1 MSSHARKASGYSLIE
16 LLVVLAILGILA
28 MVGVSMIGS
37 RSGAAVRT
45 QLDEL
50 EGVLTDARK
59 VSIATGRDVAV
70 DNWSNDLASPLI
82 IACGDAALADSD
94 LVATASSMLRGTSV
108 TAVPYS
114 QTVTVLYHQFANDV
128 NQSRT
133 RIVMP
138 GTSDWATATG
148 TTGYQNINTVAPFNG
163 VTQPSFAGLVADA
176 NNFFNTVTT
185 RLVISGTSHRFT
197 IGNPPPGQTFII
209 QVVGTSPSAGPLPG
223 SPAGLIVIQQ
233 NGSEVY
239 KFYNPGTREG
249 NGQWRRI

>member
-1 MSSHARKASGYSLIE
+1 MRFHARNTQGYSLIE
-16 LLVVLAILGILA
+16 VLVVLAVLSILSV
-28 MVGVSMIGS
+28 VGVSMIGN

-50 EGVLTDARK
+50 EGALTDARK
-59 VSIATGRDVAV
+59 ISIATGRDVAV
-70 DNWSNDLASPLI
+70 DNWSSDTASPLI

-94 LVATASSMLRGTSV
+94 LVAAASSQLRGTSI

-114 QTVTVLYHQFANDV
+114 QTVTVLYHQLANDV

-138 GTSDWATATG
+138 GTTDWATAT
-148 TTGYQNINTVAPFNG
+148 TASGYQSINSVAPFSG
-163 VTQPSFAGLVADA
+163 ATQPSFAGLVADA
-176 NNFFNTVTT
+176 NNFFNAVTT

-197 IGNPPPGQTFII
+197 VGNPSQTFII
-209 QVVGTSPSAGPLPG
+209 QVVGTSPSAGPMPG

-249 NGQWRRI
+249 NGKWRRI